1 MLDYTGVDGVMIGRA
16 ALGNPWIIGRTHQ
29 YLENRSVRFAPVPV
43 PVVKQALLTHIK
55 ELEAYYGARLALG
68 LSRKYVCWYCKN
80 FRDARKFREN
90 YVRINEMEA
99 AVVEIHRY
107 FDSCGETV

>member
-1 MLDYTGVDGVMIGRA
+1 MKKMSLRLRLIISGRA
-16 ALGNPWIIGRTHQ
+16 G
-29 YLENRSVRFAPVPV
+29 
-43 PVVKQALLTHIK
+43 
-55 ELEAYYGARLALG
+55 GARLALG

-99 AVVEIHRY
+99 AVAEIRRY

>member
-55 ELEAYYGARLALG
+55 ELEAYYGVRLALG

>member
-1 MLDYTGVDGVMIGRA
+1 MEPGWLWGC
-16 ALGNPWIIGRTHQ
+16 P
-29 YLENRSVRFAPVPV
+29 ENTSAGI
-43 PVVKQALLTHIK
+43 A
-55 ELEAYYGARLALG
+55 
-68 LSRKYVCWYCKN
+68 KN

-99 AVVEIHRY
+99 AVAEIHRY